1 MSKNPF
7 VNSLVAL
14 AYIVVVVFTINIIDE
29 TEVNSGL
36 AQYIMP
42 VMVISLFTLS
52 AAVMGYIFCFKP
64 ITLFLE
70 GKKEEAVKLF
80 LKTVG
85 IFGIITL
92 GLILFSILVIGQQ

>member
-1 MSKNPF
+1 MTKNPLINAF
-7 VNSLVAL
+7 VAL
-14 AYIVVVVFTINIIDE
+14 AYIIIVVLTINFIAK
-29 TEVNSGL
+29 TEVNTGL

-42 VMVISLFTLS
+42 VIMISMFTLS
-52 AAVMGYIFCFKP
+52 AAVMAYIFCFKP

-70 GKKEEAVKLF
+70 NKKDESVKLF

-92 GLILFSILVIGQQ
+92 CIALLSLLMM